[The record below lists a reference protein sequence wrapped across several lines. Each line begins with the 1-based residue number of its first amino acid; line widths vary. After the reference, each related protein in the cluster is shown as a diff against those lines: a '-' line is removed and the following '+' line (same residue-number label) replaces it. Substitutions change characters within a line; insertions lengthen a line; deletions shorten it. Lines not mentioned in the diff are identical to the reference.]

1 MSNSHVRIVAVVFL
15 MAGCGSRSPKPVDIY
30 PEDMCANCRMAVSEM
45 KCASEIIT
53 ATEVFKFDDLACLA
67 AFQERRKDLRIE
79 ASYVKD
85 YESGRWVKIE
95 NAIRVTTGV
104 FTPMGSG
111 IVAFADSSKATSF
124 LMSHPPR
131 PSKDD

>member
-1 MSNSHVRIVAVVFL
+1 MNDSIFWMGVVALFTI
-15 MAGCGSRSPKPVDIY
+15 GCGSESPKPVDIF
-30 PEDMCANCRMAVSEM
+30 PEDMCAHCRMAVSDP
-45 KCASEIIT
+45 KFASEIIT
-53 ATEVFKFDDLACLA
+53 TNEVFKFDDLACLE
-67 AFQERRKDLRIE
+67 AFKQRRNDLRIE

-85 YESGRWVKIE
+85 YESAQWLKIE

-131 PSKDD
+131 PSKED